1 MTSTVAPSAVSMHDG
16 IAPSGSRSHGAPADS
31 SRSTG
36 GGGHWRAVAGA
47 ATFDTAVPLA
57 IAGRAGG
64 DSAAGPQAPAAIA
77 AIAAIVPSPRATST
91 VCYLTMPMAET
102 PLYVGI
108 DLGTTNSAAAV
119 FDGER
124 VSVVRNA
131 QGATVTPSVVRVDKQ
146 QRVTIG
152 TRARRFLEQ
161 DPANTAAE
169 FKRLMGTGS
178 AIDFPAAGVKR
189 KPEELSAE
197 ILKAL
202 RQDIHDQLA
211 VQIERAVISVPALFE
226 LPQSAA
232 TSEAARLAGF
242 QRVELLQEPIASA
255 LAAGWRADG
264 DGAGTW
270 LVFDL
275 GGGTFDAS
283 LLETRDG
290 LLRVVGHD
298 GDNFLGGRDFDWA
311 ITEYLASRLSTVP
324 RRNNPEH
331 VSALRALRLAAE
343 DAKIELS
350 RGDKAQVT
358 LAQPLRIDGD
368 DVEVDL
374 ELDRA
379 TVERLC
385 APLVDRALD
394 VCVRLLAAN
403 GLAPGGLARVVLVGG
418 PTVMPMVRARVAARL
433 ETSVAEGHDPMTLV
447 AQGAA
452 LYAATA
458 NLDGRAATS
467 TPVAGRQ
474 VWLQYPAV
482 SSDLT
487 PHVIGK
493 FVGNDPPAKLRLVRN
508 DGGWTSTDATVG
520 PDGTWLTT
528 VALLPRRA
536 CTFEIEATAASGER
550 VQVTPPAL
558 TIVQGLTIGDP
569 PLSRT
574 LGVALANGHVQVYLE
589 RGAPLPARRTF
600 THQTVETVAKGADK
614 SVLRIP
620 IVQGEMSQANLCR
633 LVGTLDIGGDV
644 VKDTVPTGSDVEV
657 TIELDRGGR
666 LSARALVP
674 SIGQVFEHVAHLLVP
689 DASPE
694 SLDRALQ
701 DLRRQLVEL
710 RTDAFRHGLGHVIE
724 KLDQIES
731 RLAEAERDIDAAHGG
746 DMDAAQRARR
756 ALLDVD
762 ATMADADLARKW
774 PELEDTARHVGIHA
788 SSIVGMHGSDAER
801 AMLQELLA
809 AMEKARRDRDAPEL
823 ERQMRLAQ
831 RLQGAAYNRTTE
843 AWEWHFQNASSEIA
857 QMRDLPRAKKLVDEG
872 RAAMA
877 KGDNESLRRVVRA
890 LWGLL
895 PEDSEAR
902 KKGFDSGV
910 R

>member
-1 MTSTVAPSAVSMHDG
+1 
-16 IAPSGSRSHGAPADS
+16 
-31 SRSTG
+31 
-36 GGGHWRAVAGA
+36 
-47 ATFDTAVPLA
+47 
-57 IAGRAGG
+57 
-64 DSAAGPQAPAAIA
+64 
-77 AIAAIVPSPRATST
+77 
-91 VCYLTMPMAET
+91 MAET

-124 VSVVRNA
+124 VMVVRNA
-131 QGATVTPSVVRVDKQ
+131 QGATVTPSVVRIDKQ
-146 QRVTIG
+146 GRVTVG
-152 TRARRFLEQ
+152 TRARRFVEQ
-161 DPANTAAE
+161 DPANSAAE
-169 FKRLMGTGS
+169 FKRLMGTDK
-178 AIDFPAAGVKR
+178 AIEFPAAGVAK

-202 RQDIHDQLA
+202 RQDIVDQTSA
-211 VQIERAVISVPALFE
+211 SVERAVISVPALFE

-242 QRVELLQEPIASA
+242 DRVELLQEPIASA
-255 LAAGWRADG
+255 LAAGWRADD
-264 DGAGTW
+264 DGGGSW

-311 ITEYLASRLSTVP
+311 ITEHLASLLPVVP
-324 RRNNPEH
+324 RRNNPAH
-331 VSALRALRLAAE
+331 AGALRALRLAAE

-350 RGDKAQVT
+350 RGDRAQVT
-358 LAQPLRIDGD
+358 LAQPLAIDGQ

-374 ELDRA
+374 ELTRA

-394 VCVRLLAAN
+394 VCVRLLTAQ
-403 GLAPGGLARVVLVGG
+403 GLGPGRLARLVLVGG
-418 PTVMPMVRARVAARL
+418 PTVMPLVRQRVAARL
-433 ETSVAEGHDPMTLV
+433 EAPIAEGHDPMTLV

-458 NLDGRAATS
+458 ALDGRAAPKTAP
-467 TPVAGRQ
+467 TGRQ

-487 PHVIGK
+487 PHVVGK
-493 FVGNDPPAKLRLVRN
+493 FVGADPPAKVKLVRA
-508 DGGWTSTDATVG
+508 DGGWTSAEASVA
-520 PDGTWLTT
+520 PDGTFLTT
-528 VALLPRRA
+528 VSLVPRRA
-536 CTFEIEATAASGER
+536 CTFELVATSAAGER
-550 VQVTPPAL
+550 VEVSPPAL

-574 LGVALANGHVQVYLE
+574 LGVALASGHVQIYLE

-600 THQTVETVAKGADK
+600 THHTVETVAKGSSD

-620 IVQGEMSQANLCR
+620 IVQGELTAAHLCR
-633 LVGTLDIGGDV
+633 LVGTLDIGGDA
-644 VKDTVPTGSDVEV
+644 VKDTVPTGSAVEV

-674 SIGQVFEHVAHLLVP
+674 VIDQVFEHVAHLLVP
-689 DASPE
+689 DATPE
-694 SLDRALQ
+694 SLDSALRE
-701 DLRRQLVEL
+701 LRRQLMEL
-710 RTDAFRHGLGHVIE
+710 RTDAFRHGLGQTIE
-724 KLDQIES
+724 KLDSLEA

-746 DMDAAQRARR
+746 DADAAQRARR
-756 ALLDVD
+756 ALLDID
-762 ATMADADLARKW
+762 ATMAEADLARKW
-774 PELEDTARHVGIHA
+774 PELDAAARQAAITA
-788 SSIVGMHGSDAER
+788 SSTVGFHGSDAER
-801 AMLQELLA
+801 ALLQEVLA
-809 AMEKARRDRDAPEL
+809 AMDKARRDKDAPEL

-831 RLQGAAYNRTTE
+831 RLSSAAFNRTTE
-843 AWEWHFQNASSEIA
+843 AWEWYFEEAASEVSRA
-857 QMRDLPRAKKLVDEG
+857 RDLPRANKLVSEGKAAVARGDLDE
-872 RAAMA
+872 
-877 KGDNESLRRVVRA
+877 LRKVVKA
-890 LWGLL
+890 LWQLL

-902 KKGFDSGV
+902 KKGYDSGV

>member
-1 MTSTVAPSAVSMHDG
+1 MD
-16 IAPSGSRSHGAPADS
+16 
-31 SRSTG
+31 
-36 GGGHWRAVAGA
+36 
-47 ATFDTAVPLA
+47 
-57 IAGRAGG
+57 
-64 DSAAGPQAPAAIA
+64 
-77 AIAAIVPSPRATST
+77 
-91 VCYLTMPMAET
+91 T

-124 VSVVRNA
+124 VSVIRNA
-131 QGATVTPSVVRVDKQ
+131 QGATVTPSVVRIDKQ
-146 QRVTIG
+146 GRITVG

-161 DPANTAAE
+161 DSANTAAE
-169 FKRLMGTGS
+169 FKRLMGTGK
-178 AIDFPAAGVKR
+178 AIEFPANSSAK

-197 ILKAL
+197 VLKAL
-202 RQDIHDQLA
+202 RQDITDQLG

-242 QRVELLQEPIASA
+242 SRVELLQEPIASA
-255 LAAGWRADG
+255 LAAGWRADD
-264 DGAGTW
+264 DGGGTW

-298 GDNFLGGRDFDWA
+298 GDNFLGGRDFDWT
-311 ITEYLASRLSTVP
+311 ITEHLASQLSVVP

-331 VSALRALRLAAE
+331 AAALRALRLAAE

-350 RGDKAQVT
+350 RGDRAQVT
-358 LAQPLRIDGD
+358 LAQPLSIDGQ
-368 DVEVDL
+368 DVDVDL
-374 ELDRA
+374 ELTRA

-385 APLVDRALD
+385 TPLVDRALD
-394 VCVRLLAAN
+394 VCLRLLSGN
-403 GLAPGGLARVVLVGG
+403 GLGPGRLAKLVLVGG
-418 PTVMPMVRARVAARL
+418 PTVMPMVRQRVAARL
-433 ETSVAEGHDPMTLV
+433 ESTIAEGHDPMTLV

-458 NLDGRAATS
+458 SLDGRAAS
-467 TPVAGRQ
+467 VAVPAGRQ

-482 SSDLT
+482 SADLT
-487 PHVIGK
+487 PHVVGK
-493 FVGNDPPAKLRLVRN
+493 FVGDDPPAKIKLVRN
-508 DGGWTSTDATVG
+508 DGAWSSTEATVG
-520 PDGTWLTT
+520 PDGTFLTT
-528 VALLPRRA
+528 VTLLPRRA
-536 CTFEIEATAASGER
+536 STFEIEARAKGGEL
-550 VQVTPPAL
+550 VAVTPSQL

-600 THQTVETVAKGADK
+600 THHTIETVAKGSSD

-620 IVQGEMSQANLCR
+620 IVQGELSQAELCR

-644 VKDTVPTGSDVEV
+644 VKDTVPTGSAVEV

-666 LSARALVP
+666 LSARALIP
-674 SIGQVFEHVAHLLVP
+674 AIGQVFEHVAHLLVP

-694 SLDRALQ
+694 VLDAAIR
-701 DLRRQLVEL
+701 DLRRQLMDL
-710 RTDAFRHGLGHVIE
+710 RSDAFRHQLGHVIE
-724 KLDQIES
+724 KLDRIEA
-731 RLAEAERDIDAAHGG
+731 RLSEAERDIDAAHGG
-746 DMDAAQRARR
+746 DADAAQRARR

-762 ATMADADLARKW
+762 ATMAEADLSRKW
-774 PELEDTARHVGIHA
+774 PELDQNARHVAISA
-788 SSIVGMHGSDAER
+788 SSTVGEHGTDAER
-801 AMLQELLA
+801 ALLQEVLS
-809 AMEKARRDRDAPEL
+809 AMEKARREKDAAEL
-823 ERQMRLAQ
+823 ERQMRLAS
-831 RLQGAAYNRTTE
+831 RLSRAAFHRTSE
-843 AWEWHFQNASSEIA
+843 AWEYYFEDAASEISK
-857 QMRDLPRAKKLVDEG
+857 MKDLPKAQQLVTEG
-872 RAAMA
+872 KAARAA
-877 KGDNESLRRVVRA
+877 GNTPELRRVVNA
-890 LWGLL
+890 LWQLL

>member
-1 MTSTVAPSAVSMHDG
+1 
-16 IAPSGSRSHGAPADS
+16 
-31 SRSTG
+31 
-36 GGGHWRAVAGA
+36 
-47 ATFDTAVPLA
+47 
-57 IAGRAGG
+57 
-64 DSAAGPQAPAAIA
+64 
-77 AIAAIVPSPRATST
+77 
-91 VCYLTMPMAET
+91 MPET

-131 QGATVTPSVVRVDKQ
+131 QGATVTPSVVRIDKQ
-146 QRVTIG
+146 GRVTVG

-161 DPANTAAE
+161 DAANTATE
-169 FKRLMGTGS
+169 FKRLMGTDK
-178 AIDFPAAGVKR
+178 AIDFPAGSAKK

-197 ILKAL
+197 ILKTL
-202 RQDIHDQLA
+202 RQDIADQLG
-211 VQIERAVISVPALFE
+211 VTIERAVISVPALFE

-242 QRVELLQEPIASA
+242 ARVELLQEPIASA
-255 LAAGWRADG
+255 LAAGWRADD

-311 ITEYLASRLSTVP
+311 ITEHLASQLAVVP
-324 RRNNPEH
+324 RRNNAEH
-331 VSALRALRLAAE
+331 AAALRALRLAAE

-350 RGDKAQVT
+350 RSERAQVT
-358 LAQPLRIDGD
+358 LAQPLAIDGQ
-368 DVEVDL
+368 DVDVDL
-374 ELDRA
+374 ELTRA

-394 VCVRLLAAN
+394 VCVRLLTAN
-403 GLAPGGLARVVLVGG
+403 GLGPGRLAKVVLVGG
-418 PTVMPMVRARVAARL
+418 PTVMPIVRARVAARL
-433 ETSVAEGHDPMTLV
+433 EAPIAEGHDPMTLV

-458 NLDGRAATS
+458 GLDGRAAS
-467 TPVAGRQ
+467 KEPAAGRQ

-482 SSDLT
+482 SADLT
-487 PHVIGK
+487 PHVVGK
-493 FVGNDPPAKLRLVRN
+493 FVGAEPPAKVQLARS
-508 DGGWTSTDATVG
+508 DGGWTGAESEVQA
-520 PDGTWLTT
+520 DGTFLTT
-528 VALLPRRA
+528 ATLLPRRA
-536 CTFEIEATAASGER
+536 CTFEIVATSAAGER
-550 VQVTPPAL
+550 IPVSPPAL

-574 LGVALANGHVQVYLE
+574 IGVALANGHVQTYLE

-600 THQTVETVAKGADK
+600 THHTVETIARGSDE

-620 IVQGEMSQANLCR
+620 IVQGELSQAHLCR
-633 LVGTLDIGGDV
+633 LVGTLDIGGAT
-644 VKDTVPTGSDVEV
+644 VKDTVPTGSAVEV

-674 SIGQVFEHVAHLLVP
+674 AIEQVFEHVAHLLVP
-689 DASPE
+689 DAAPE
-694 SLDRALQ
+694 SLDSALR
-701 DLRRQLVEL
+701 DLRRQLMEL
-710 RTDAFRHGLGHVIE
+710 RTDAFRHGLGQVIE
-724 KLDQIES
+724 KLD
-731 RLAEAERDIDAAHGG
+731 RLEARLGEAERDIDAAHGG
-746 DMDAAQRARR
+746 DADAAQRARR

-762 ATMADADLARKW
+762 ATMAEADLARKW
-774 PELEDTARHVGIHA
+774 PQLDAVARQAAITA
-788 SSIVGMHGSDAER
+788 SSTVGLHGSDAER
-801 AMLQELLA
+801 TLLQDVLA
-809 AMEKARRDRDAPEL
+809 AMDKARRNKDAPEL

-831 RLQGAAYNRTTE
+831 RLSSAAFNRTPE
-843 AWEWHFQNASSEIA
+843 AWEWYFEDASSEVSKA
-857 QMRDLPRAKKLVDEG
+857 RDLPRAHTLVKEGKAALERGDTDE
-872 RAAMA
+872 
-877 KGDNESLRRVVRA
+877 LRRVVKA
-890 LWGLL
+890 LWQLL

>member
-1 MTSTVAPSAVSMHDG
+1 
-16 IAPSGSRSHGAPADS
+16 
-31 SRSTG
+31 
-36 GGGHWRAVAGA
+36 
-47 ATFDTAVPLA
+47 
-57 IAGRAGG
+57 
-64 DSAAGPQAPAAIA
+64 
-77 AIAAIVPSPRATST
+77 
-91 VCYLTMPMAET
+91 MAET

-124 VSVVRNA
+124 VDVVRNA
-131 QGATVTPSVVRVDKQ
+131 QGATVTPSVVRIDKQ
-146 QRVTIG
+146 GRVTVG

-161 DPANTAAE
+161 DPQNTAGE
-169 FKRLMGTGS
+169 FKRLMGTDK
-178 AIDFPAAGVKR
+178 ALEFPAAGIKR

-197 ILKAL
+197 VLKAL
-202 RQDIHDQLA
+202 RQDINDQLG
-211 VQIERAVISVPALFE
+211 VPIERAVISVPALFE

-255 LAAGWRADG
+255 LAAGWRAED
-264 DGAGTW
+264 DSKGTW

-311 ITEYLASRLSTVP
+311 ITEHLASLLPSVP
-324 RRNNPEH
+324 SRSNVHHTP
-331 VSALRALRLAAE
+331 ALRALRLAAE

-350 RGDKAQVT
+350 RGDRAQVA
-358 LAQPLRIDGD
+358 LAQPLVIDD
-368 DVEVDL
+368 QEIEVDL
-374 ELDRA
+374 ELTRA

-394 VCVRLLAAN
+394 VCVRLLQSN
-403 GLAPGGLARVVLVGG
+403 GLGPGRLARIVLVGG
-418 PTVMPMVRARVAARL
+418 PTVMPFVRQRVAARL
-433 ETSVAEGHDPMTLV
+433 EAPLAEGHDPMTLV

-458 NLDGRAATS
+458 GLDGRAAHQAPT
-467 TPVAGRQ
+467 AGRQ

-487 PHVIGK
+487 PHVVGK
-493 FVGNDPPAKLRLVRN
+493 FVGNDPPAKVKLVRA
-508 DGGWTSTDATVG
+508 DGGWSSPESQVG
-520 PDGTWLTT
+520 EDGTFLTSVT
-528 VALLPRRA
+528 LLPRRA
-536 CTFEIEATAASGER
+536 CTFQIEATAGNGTR
-550 VQVTPPAL
+550 VDVSPPAL

-574 LGVALANGHVQVYLE
+574 LGVALANGHVQTYLE

-600 THQTVETVAKGADK
+600 THHTVETVAKGSKD

-620 IVQGEMSQANLCR
+620 IVQGEMTAAHLCR
-633 LVGTLDIGGDV
+633 LVGTLDIGGDA
-644 VKDTVPTGSDVEV
+644 VKDTLPTGSAVEV

-674 SIGQVFEHVAHLLVP
+674 SIEQVFEQVAHLLVP

-694 SLDRALQ
+694 SLDSALR
-701 DLRRQLVEL
+701 DLRRQLMEL
-710 RTDAFRHGLGHVIE
+710 RTDAFRHGLTQVIE
-724 KLDQIES
+724 KLD
-731 RLAEAERDIDAAHGG
+731 RLEARLSEAERDIDAAHGG
-746 DMDAAQRARR
+746 DADAAQRARR

-762 ATMADADLARKW
+762 ATMAEADLARKW
-774 PELEDTARHVGIHA
+774 PELDAAARQAAITA
-788 SSIVGMHGSDAER
+788 SSTVGFHGTDAER
-801 AMLQELLA
+801 GLLQDVLA
-809 AMEKARRDRDAPEL
+809 AMDKARKDKDAPEL
-823 ERQMRLAQ
+823 ERQMRLAH
-831 RLQGAAYNRTTE
+831 RLSSAAFNRTTE
-843 AWEWHFQNASSEIA
+843 AWEWYFEEAASEMSKA
-857 QMRDLPRAKKLVDEG
+857 RDLPRAQKLVKEG
-872 RAAMA
+872 KAAIDR
-877 KGDNESLRRVVRA
+877 GDTEELRRVVKA
-890 LWGLL
+890 LWQLL
-895 PEDSEAR
+895 PDDSEAR
-902 KKGFDSGV
+902 KRGFDSGV

>member
-1 MTSTVAPSAVSMHDG
+1 
-16 IAPSGSRSHGAPADS
+16 
-31 SRSTG
+31 
-36 GGGHWRAVAGA
+36 
-47 ATFDTAVPLA
+47 
-57 IAGRAGG
+57 
-64 DSAAGPQAPAAIA
+64 
-77 AIAAIVPSPRATST
+77 
-91 VCYLTMPMAET
+91 MAET

-131 QGATVTPSVVRVDKQ
+131 QGATVTPSVVRIDKQ
-146 QRVTIG
+146 GRITVG
-152 TRARRFLEQ
+152 TRARRFIEQ

-169 FKRLMGTGS
+169 FKRLMGTER
-178 AIDFPAAGVKR
+178 AIEFPASGAKK

-197 ILKAL
+197 VLKAL
-202 RQDIHDQLA
+202 RQDIADQLG
-211 VQIERAVISVPALFE
+211 VEIERAVISVPALFE

-311 ITEYLASRLSTVP
+311 ITEHLASQLAVVP
-324 RRNNPEH
+324 SRKNPDH
-331 VSALRALRLAAE
+331 ASALRALRLAAE

-350 RGDKAQVT
+350 RGDRAQVT
-358 LAQPLRIDGD
+358 LAQPLVIDGQ

-374 ELDRA
+374 ELTRA

-385 APLVDRALD
+385 TPLVDRAIE
-394 VCVRLLAAN
+394 VCVRLLQST
-403 GLAPGGLARVVLVGG
+403 GLGPGKLARVVLVGG
-418 PTVMPMVRARVAARL
+418 PTVMPIVRQRVAARL
-433 ETSVAEGHDPMTLV
+433 ETTIAEGHDPMTLV

-452 LYAATA
+452 IYAATA
-458 NLDGRAATS
+458 GLDGRAAHQS
-467 TPVAGRQ
+467 QTPGRQ

-487 PHVIGK
+487 PHVVGK
-493 FVGNDPPAKLRLVRN
+493 FVGQSDEGAPAKVKLVRS
-508 DGGWTSTDATVG
+508 DGGWSSPEATVA
-520 PDGTWLTT
+520 PDGTFLTT
-528 VALLPRRA
+528 VTLLARRA
-536 CTFEIEATAASGER
+536 CTFEIEAYTTTGDR
-550 VQVTPPAL
+550 VPVSPSQI

-600 THQTVETVAKGADK
+600 THHTVETIARGSSE

-620 IVQGEMSQANLCR
+620 IVQGEMSQAHLCR

-644 VKDTVPTGSDVEV
+644 VKDTVPTGSPVEV

-666 LSARALVP
+666 LAARALVP
-674 SIGQVFEHVAHLLVP
+674 IIGQVFEHVAHLLVP
-689 DASPE
+689 DAAPE
-694 SLDRALQ
+694 ALDSAIR
-701 DLRRQLVEL
+701 DLRRQLMDL
-710 RTDAFRHGLGHVIE
+710 RTDAFRHGLTQVIE
-724 KLDQIES
+724 KLD
-731 RLAEAERDIDAAHGG
+731 RLEARLSEAERDIDAAHGG
-746 DMDAAQRARR
+746 DADAAQRARR

-774 PELEDTARHVGIHA
+774 PELEAASRQTAIGA
-788 SSIVGMHGSDAER
+788 SSTVGLHGTEAER
-801 AMLQELLA
+801 ALLQEVLA
-809 AMEKARRDRDAPEL
+809 AMDQARRDKDAPEL

-831 RLQGAAYNRTTE
+831 RLSSAAFNRTTE
-843 AWEWHFQNASSEIA
+843 AWEWYFEDAASEMSRA
-857 QMRDLPRAKKLVDEG
+857 RDLPRAQRLVNDG
-872 RAAMA
+872 KAAIDR
-877 KGDNESLRRVVRA
+877 GDTEELRRVVKA
-890 LWGLL
+890 LWNLL

-902 KKGFDSGV
+902 KRGFDSGV